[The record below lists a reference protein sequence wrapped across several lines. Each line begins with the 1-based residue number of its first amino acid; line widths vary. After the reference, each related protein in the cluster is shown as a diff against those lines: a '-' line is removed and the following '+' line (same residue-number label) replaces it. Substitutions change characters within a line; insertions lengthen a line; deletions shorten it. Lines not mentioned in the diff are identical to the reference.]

1 MFTARRVAFVTLPA
15 LLVFGLTGCSL
26 LKAQDADNTPTGV
39 AACALGHKWTADTK
53 GFADQLLAVYKK
65 TTLPV
70 KSITSDGKQTLD
82 WGITGDV
89 TVTSDYTLVVTVAP
103 AADQT
108 TVATQTHKGT
118 ATGRAYINAEV
129 AIPRNW
135 NDKNFKVDTKFVVN
149 GAEKAAK
156 DPDPFTI
163 TPTDFDD
170 SVGLEL
176 TCDGDTLTTHAR
188 GSAIT
193 QSWTRSD

>member
-1 MFTARRVAFVTLPA
+1 MFTARRAAIVALPA

-26 LKAQDADNTPTGV
+26 LQAQDADDTPTGI
-39 AACALGHKWTADTK
+39 AACVLGHKWTADTK

-70 KSITSDGKQTLD
+70 SSVTSDGTQTLD
-82 WGITGDV
+82 WGIKGDV
-89 TVTSDYTLVVTVAP
+89 TVVSDYTVVVTVAP
-103 AADQT
+103 AADQS

-118 ATGRAYINAEV
+118 ATGKAYINAEV

-135 NDKNFKVDTKFVVN
+135 NDKDFTIDTKFVIN
-149 GAEKAAK
+149 GAEKAQK

-176 TCDGDTLTTHAR
+176 TCDGGTLTTHAR

-193 QSWTRSD
+193 QSWKRSN